1 MSESKIEIGKKT
13 VSDAVFRKS
22 VGAYNPGPFIAE
34 RRAYAIFRATGKGV
48 CGAGKEK
55 IESSEVSTSNYESI
69 LSNEPGKRQVPPPSL
84 TSVDWSTDAANDI
97 IDAYLWKAT
106 VSFTCYSPE
115 DFANLDS
122 SFFRHLN
129 EVALTL
135 GWITSG
141 KTNSVTIYG
150 NIVDY
155 QFSINE
161 KLHYDCS
168 VTFAGAHIQSAAA
181 FNTAAKKSGGALLKF
196 GQSETTEGFSIRP
209 QSIVGI
215 LRAQAEK
222 ELGVTIPGNEAN
234 QTAQATNPATSTSG
248 TGLGNAA
255 AQAKPT
261 TTSTGTTSTGTT
273 STGTTSTGTTST
285 GTAVTTT
292 KQKEGEET
300 GEGGGY
306 ATGNNHFCKATI
318 TVPDSSWVTYIPFVD
333 DVQEKEFFYVSF
345 GKLIQTINEN
355 ITNSSSDFEGF
366 FYFIPPD
373 SKDKLTHHLCKSAN
387 PTALINGWSAVYS
400 TTLNLYPGGT
410 DFYICFSELERIEE
424 EIRRDKSD
432 TPHLTKKSIL
442 HFLKKVCGIINE
454 NLGNAVQ
461 MEVIPYNQGGDEN
474 NKKYG
479 YEITD
484 RKTVIKPTV
493 SHTVVNPL
501 QLGSLVRSIN
511 VQSTTDSEMAA
522 IALSAAQGGDGSS
535 TIIKGGLFGCSDAAA
550 DAVIKPTDVTKEAD
564 AKYGAKPGEIKG
576 QGTAV
581 ADANGNTIIANGAVY
596 IPAMDNVSNNQAR
609 NYAVAQANQT
619 GVNNEAQKT
628 PEVQLTDMF
637 AAYSVFDSAVVSDT
651 LVVMK
656 KIWGSNP
663 GQING
668 YSYGVTV
675 TVTVDGY
682 AENLFGQTFRVA
694 GLPSMLTRNNVYF
707 VVLKQGHKF
716 SNGDWTMD
724 LEGQMMFDFNGK
736 TAPNPPIA
744 EGITPSYAAGASN
757 INEFDLT
764 GDWIEIAMNVIQ
776 KEEGGI
782 HTGPGGLYNGVP
794 QWDENHLRAGFGT
807 DRKLVN
813 GRTIEVNENTRF
825 TLQEALDTLKYQI
838 IKDFAPPI
846 KRDLGEQ
853 NWNKLSDSQKAAL
866 VILGYN
872 TGPGI
877 LGKKYRNG
885 NSWANQIYNG
895 ILSNNY
901 PAAAQ
906 GIRNGPT
913 TGAKTGKFYPALA
926 ERRRLEAD
934 IFLSGI
940 NSTQHAGSN
949 TTSYP
954 PNIVIGD
961 SQTPY
966 VDWGSKKFKLISS
979 VESESALWT
988 AGKNLAW
995 LNGAVSNNRGSTEVK
1010 NIAIC
1015 IGTNGN
1021 FSESEATIEVLID
1034 NIKKKFPTA
1043 KLFAIKGSWGW
1054 SQYNKNVTENDVNKY
1069 YAKFA
1074 KFGVTVIPTPI
1085 GPIEPHGN
1093 KKVYLR
1099 IGSQLDAAVR

>member
-1 MSESKIEIGKKT
+1 MAELKIEIGKKT
-13 VSDAVFRKS
+13 VNPNVFKKSSKAFDA
-22 VGAYNPGPFIAE
+22 GNPIAAQYVAE

-48 CGAGKEK
+48 CNAGTER
-55 IESSEVSTSNYESI
+55 IESENVSTSPYESI
-69 LSNEPGKRQVPPPSL
+69 LSGKRLVPPPSL

-115 DFANLDS
+115 DFAKLDT

-129 EVALTL
+129 QVELTL
-135 GWITSG
+135 GWLSSG
-141 KTNSVTIYG
+141 KTNSSVKIYG

-181 FNTAAKKSGGALLKF
+181 FNTAAKSVGNTKLKF
-196 GQSETTEGFSIRP
+196 GQTEDDTAGFAIIP

-215 LRAQAEK
+215 LRAEAEN
-222 ELGVTIPGNEAN
+222 LFGVTIPPNEAN
-234 QTAQATNPATSTSG
+234 TNNTSPQT
-248 TGLGNAA
+248 
-255 AQAKPT
+255 T
-261 TTSTGTTSTGTT
+261 TTSTSPQQTTSTNSQTTTT
-273 STGTTSTGTTST
+273 SN
-285 GTAVTTT
+285 
-292 KQKEGEET
+292 GEIT
-300 GEGGGY
+300 DEGGGF
-306 ATGNNHFCKATI
+306 AQGNASFSKATI
-318 TVPDSSWVTYIPFVD
+318 TIPDSSWITYIPFTSE
-333 DVQEKEFFYVSF
+333 VQEKEFFYVSLE
-345 GKLIQTINEN
+345 KLIGTINKN
-355 ITNSSSDFEGF
+355 ISINDTFEGF

-373 SKDKLTHHLCKSAN
+373 SVTKLKHNLCKSAN
-387 PTALINGWSAVYS
+387 PTSLINGWSAVYS
-400 TTLNLYPGGT
+400 DTLDLSPGAQ
-410 DFYICFSELERIEE
+410 DFFICLSELERIEE

-442 HFLKKVCGIINE
+442 QFFKKVCGIINE

-461 MEVIPYNQGGDEN
+461 MEVIPYNQVGDEAN
-474 NKKYG
+474 GQKYG
-479 YEITD
+479 YQITD
-484 RKTVIKPTV
+484 RKTVIKSSI

-501 QLGSLVRSIN
+501 ELGSLVRSIS

-522 IALSAAQGGDGSS
+522 IALSAAQNGGEGGSA
-535 TIIKGGLFGCSDAAA
+535 TIIKGGVFGCPDNTE
-550 DAVIKPTDVTKEAD
+550 DAVIARVDVSKEAD
-564 AKYGAKPGEIKG
+564 AKYGAKPGETKG
-576 QGTAV
+576 VGTAV
-581 ADANGNTIIANGAVY
+581 AGADGKPIIAKYMVATSATENTSSPTAY
-596 IPAMDNVSNNQAR
+596 TNT
-609 NYAVAQANQT
+609 VAQASQT
-619 GVNNEAQKT
+619 AKTNDAQKT
-628 PEVQLTDMF
+628 PEAELTEMF

-813 GRTIEVNENTRF
+813 GLTIEVNENTRF

-906 GIRNGPT
+906 GIRNGPI
-913 TGAKTGKFYPALA
+913 TGAESGKVYDALV
-926 ERRRLEAD
+926 RRRNLEAD